1 MSATTKRMIQKN
13 GRLYAVLSQCLQL
26 YHFPMNNRYIIN
38 FHVLNIPNKDI
49 FTVELTRCLSRFH
62 LNFIAALNYKTY
74 KFHYL

>member
-1 MSATTKRMIQKN
+1 MFAALPFS
-13 GRLYAVLSQCLQL
+13 
-26 YHFPMNNRYIIN
+26 MNNRYIIN